1 MNKLIAMIGFL
12 ALGLSPSFID
22 WEQSPE
28 LHNQII
34 IYYVVTILLI
44 WFGMDGWINGGK

>member
-1 MNKLIAMIGFL
+1 MRLTLALGFL

-28 LHNQII
+28 LRPQFVA
-34 IYYVVTILLI
+34 YYAIALLLI
-44 WFGMDGWINGGK
+44 YDGLRE